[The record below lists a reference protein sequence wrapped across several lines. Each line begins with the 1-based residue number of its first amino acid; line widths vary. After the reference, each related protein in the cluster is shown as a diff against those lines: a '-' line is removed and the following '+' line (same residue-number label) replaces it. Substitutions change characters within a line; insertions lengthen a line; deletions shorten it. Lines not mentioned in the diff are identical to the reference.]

1 MKRSNPVRL
10 PSRSSASMGQGAQFH
25 SWSKGVLTLER
36 VFEEVTAYVRLQP
49 ERSYEIIVGSDSAA
63 RSPVPLI
70 TAVTVRRVGN
80 GAVHF
85 WVTSEK
91 RTFHTLRDRIYEE
104 TMQSLTLAQEIRSGL
119 RERLGEEVLWDGQI
133 QVHIDVGENGPTR
146 DLIDQ
151 VVGMVKGFG
160 FEAVIKPGAFGASQV
175 ADRHT

>member
-1 MKRSNPVRL
+1 MSQETK
-10 PSRSSASMGQGAQFH
+10 FH
-25 SWSKGVLTLER
+25 SWSKGTLTLER
-36 VFEEVTAYVRLQP
+36 VFEEIVAYVTRQP
-49 ERSYEIIVGSDSAA
+49 ECSYQIIVGSDSAA
-63 RSPVPLI
+63 RNPVPLV
-70 TAVTVRRVGN
+70 TALTIRRVGN

-91 RTFHTLRDRIYEE
+91 KSFHTLRDRITEE
-104 TMQSLTLAQEIRSGL
+104 AMQSITLAQELRSGL
-119 RERLGEEVLWDGQI
+119 RDTLGEEYLWDGKI
-133 QVHIDVGENGPTR
+133 EVHIDVGENGPTR

>member
-1 MKRSNPVRL
+1 MSQDAK
-10 PSRSSASMGQGAQFH
+10 FH
-25 SWSKGVLTLER
+25 SWSKGALTLER
-36 VFEEVTAYVRLQP
+36 VFAEISAYVRIDPQ
-49 ERSYEIIVGSDSAA
+49 RSYEIIIGSDSAA
-63 RSPVPLI
+63 RSPVPLV

-91 RTFHTLRDRIYEE
+91 KIFHTLRDRIYEE
-104 TMQSLTLAQEIRSGL
+104 AMQSITLAQEIRSGL
-119 RERLGEEVLWDGQI
+119 RERFGEDVLWDDRI

-160 FEAVIKPGAFGASQV
+160 FQAVIKPAAFGASQV

>member
-1 MKRSNPVRL
+1 MELS
-10 PSRSSASMGQGAQFH
+10 QGKNLGGPQFH
-25 SWSKGVLTLER
+25 SWSKGTLTLER
-36 VFEEVTAYVRLQP
+36 VFEEIVAYIRREP
-49 ERSYEIIVGSDSAA
+49 ERSYQIIIGSDSAA
-63 RSPVPLI
+63 RNPVPLV

-85 WVTSEK
+85 WVNSEK
-91 RTFHTLRDRIYEE
+91 KSFHTLRDRIYEE
-104 TMQSLTLAQEIRSGL
+104 AMQSITLAQEFRSGL
-119 RERLGEEVLWDGQI
+119 RDKLGEDVLWDDKI

>member
-1 MKRSNPVRL
+1 MSEKI
-10 PSRSSASMGQGAQFH
+10 QFH
-25 SWSKGVLTLER
+25 SWSKGTLSLEK
-36 VFEEVTAYVRLQP
+36 VFDEILAYVKRQP
-49 ERSYEIIVGSDSAA
+49 ERSYQVIVGSDSAA

-85 WVTSEK
+85 WVVSEK

-104 TMQSLTLAQEIRSGL
+104 AMQSLTLAQEIRSGL
-119 RERLGEEVLWDGQI
+119 REKLGEEFLWDGKI

-160 FEAVIKPGAFGASQV
+160 FAAVIKPSAFGASHV
-175 ADRHT
+175 ADLHT

>member
-1 MKRSNPVRL
+1 MSEL
-10 PSRSSASMGQGAQFH
+10 TTFH
-25 SWSKGVLTLER
+25 SWSKGTLSLAR
-36 VFEEVTAYVRLQP
+36 VFEEMTAYIRIQP
-49 ERSYEIIVGSDSAA
+49 ERSYQVIVGSDSAA
-63 RSPVPLI
+63 RSPVPLV
-70 TAVTVRRVGN
+70 TAVTIRRVGN

-91 RTFHTLRDRIYEE
+91 KIFHTLRDRIYEE
-104 TMQSLTLAQEIRSGL
+104 AMQSITLAQEIRSGL
-119 RERLGEEVLWDGQI
+119 REKLGEDILWDDRIQI
-133 QVHIDVGENGPTR
+133 HIDVGQNGPTR

>member
-1 MKRSNPVRL
+1 M
-10 PSRSSASMGQGAQFH
+10 SSTATFH
-25 SWSKGVLTLER
+25 SWSKGTLTLER
-36 VFEEVTAYVRLQP
+36 VFEEVVAYICLEP
-49 ERSYEIIVGSDSAA
+49 EHSYQIIVGSDSAA
-63 RSPVPLI
+63 RNPVPLV

-91 RTFHTLRDRIYEE
+91 KSFPTLRDRIYEE
-104 TMQSLTLAQEIRSGL
+104 AMQSITLAQEFRSGL
-119 RERLGEEVLWDGQI
+119 RDKLGEDVLWDDKI

>member
-1 MKRSNPVRL
+1 MSN
-10 PSRSSASMGQGAQFH
+10 GTEFH
-25 SWSKGVLTLER
+25 SWSKGTLTLER
-36 VFEEVTAYVRLQP
+36 VFEEIVAYVKRQP
-49 ERSYEIIVGSDSAA
+49 ECSYQIIIGSDSAA
-63 RSPVPLI
+63 RNPVPLV
-70 TAVTVRRVGN
+70 TALTIRRVGN

-91 RTFHTLRDRIYEE
+91 KSFHTLRDRITEE
-104 TMQSLTLAQEIRSGL
+104 AMQSITLAQELRSGL
-119 RERLGEEVLWDGQI
+119 RDTLGEEYLWDGQI